1 LNDGNLS
8 PGVEKRQR
16 TQRQRGAGEDVLVMR
31 WKRFPY
37 VDQFGEKTA
46 AISPG

>member
-1 LNDGNLS
+1 MMGIFLPAWRKDNGPS
-8 PGVEKRQR
+8 
-16 TQRQRGAGEDVLVMR
+16 AGEDVLVMR

-37 VDQFGEKTA
+37 VDPFGEKTA